1 MTIFYVTLLLVYIF
15 SLLARITSNKRT
27 GRASIMFTIIVA
39 LILTI
44 ISGLRTNI
52 GDTSMYVHTYNL
64 IGPNYKS
71 GGEYEAGF
79 ILILRILKS
88 ISEDPQFMIM
98 IISIAVNLCIIL
110 HYGSIVNIIILR

>member
-1 MTIFYVTLLLVYIF
+1 
-15 SLLARITSNKRT
+15 
-27 GRASIMFTIIVA
+27 
-39 LILTI
+39 
-44 ISGLRTNI
+44 
-52 GDTSMYVHTYNL
+52 MYVHTYNL

-98 IISIAVNLCIIL
+98 IISIAVNLCIIFTL
-110 HYGSIVNIIILR
+110 WKYSKYYYFEIATFLYVACGYYLVTMNGIRQCLAASILFAATPFLIKRKL